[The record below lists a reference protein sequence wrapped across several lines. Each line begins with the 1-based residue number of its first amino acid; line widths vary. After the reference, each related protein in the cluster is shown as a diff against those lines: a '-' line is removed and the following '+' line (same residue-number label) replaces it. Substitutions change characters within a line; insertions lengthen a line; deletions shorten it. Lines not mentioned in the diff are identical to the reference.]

1 MFIEMIRK
9 TLKPMFEDEYNRGFN
24 AGVTAE
30 RLVKD
35 HEKEQREYDL
45 LRRGAELGRE
55 ELLKELESEVM
66 EISSREFDELS
77 QMKSAPFGFVGT
89 MENMRLEGVE

>member
-1 MFIEMIRK
+1 MFTEMIKK

-30 RLVKD
+30 KLVKD
-35 HEKEQREYDL
+35 QERQQREYDL

-55 ELLKELESEVM
+55 ELLKEFESEIE
-66 EISSREFDELS
+66 EITAEEFDRLS
-77 QMKSAPFGFVGT
+77 KESEPFGFVGT